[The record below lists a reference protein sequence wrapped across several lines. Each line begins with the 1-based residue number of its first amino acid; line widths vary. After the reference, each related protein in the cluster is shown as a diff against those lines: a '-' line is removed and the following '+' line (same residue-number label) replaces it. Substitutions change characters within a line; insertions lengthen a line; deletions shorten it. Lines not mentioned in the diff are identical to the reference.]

1 MRYLSDCAP
10 LSLPKSPYLGAKKD
24 VNQHTSICVKENE
37 QVANK
42 KLPLQVQN
50 SVTCVV
56 SAPISLFPPPQHT
69 GATGNWAL
77 RKICS
82 FHLQPE
88 ITSKAV
94 KIHGKNMW
102 IFVSDI
108 KGLEKAWHFSLA
120 FHFGALHQQPLVL
133 IKCPRPGSTHRCLQI
148 LCHYSLLSLHCG
160 DPTEPDPRC

>member
-10 LSLPKSPYLGAKKD
+10 RSLLKSPYLGAEKD
-24 VNQHTSICVKENE
+24 VNQHTSVCVKENE
-37 QVANK
+37 QVVNK

-56 SAPISLFPPPQHT
+56 SAPISLFPPPQNI

-88 ITSKAV
+88 ITSKAM
-94 KIHGKNMW
+94 KIHGKKHVN
-102 IFVSDI
+102 ICLRH
-108 KGLEKAWHFSLA
+108 KRLRESLTFQPGISFWSASSAA
-120 FHFGALHQQPLVL
+120 FGPDKMPSTWQHTPLFANPV
-133 IKCPRPGSTHRCLQI
+133 
-148 LCHYSLLSLHCG
+148 SLLPSISALRWPHG
-160 DPTEPDPRC
+160 ARS